1 MALARFPHPLTL
13 LTGCILAAA
22 IGSYVLPAGQY
33 DRQTDPATG
42 RQVVVAGTYHHV
54 ERRPVG
60 PFEALVAIPKGL
72 TDAASVVFL
81 VFLVGGAFTVV
92 DETGAL
98 RQGVT
103 RLVKRLGNREALVI
117 PIVSLTFALGGALE
131 NMSEEII
138 ALVPVLLLVTRRLG
152 FDALTAVAISIG
164 AAAVGSA
171 FSPIN
176 PFQVQIAQKLAGLPP
191 LSGAGFRIAIMAVA
205 LAGWIWGTWRHAS
218 RIRVAPPEPGIPS
231 VKAGPTSEE
240 AAVAGGAALDGRPD
254 DETPLDLRRGV
265 VLTLVIVAFAVFV
278 FGVMRLG
285 WDFDQMAALFFAMG
299 LLSGII
305 GGLGVGGTARGFV
318 TGFTSMAYA
327 AMLIGFARAIFVVLN
342 QGRIIDTLVNALVT
356 PLQNLP
362 VVLSALGMMAVQAAV
377 HAPVPSV
384 SGQAVLTMP
393 VLVPMSDLI
402 GLSRQVVVLA
412 YQYGAGLTELVTPT
426 NGALMAVTAAAGVKY
441 GDWLEF
447 AVPLFVGL
455 LGLGAVAIAIAIAI
469 GL

>member
-1 MALARFPHPLTL
+1 VARAGFPHPLTL
-13 LTGCILAAA
+13 LTACIFTAALC
-22 IGSYVLPAGQY
+22 SYILPAGEY
-33 DRQTDPATG
+33 DRREDPVTG
-42 RQVVVAGTYHHV
+42 RNVVVAGTYHHV
-54 ERRPVG
+54 EPRHVG
-60 PFEALVAIPKGL
+60 PFEALVCIPKGL
-72 TDAASVVFL
+72 ADAASVVFF

-98 RQGVT
+98 RQGVGWLVR
-103 RLVKRLGNREALVI
+103 RLANRAALVI
-117 PIVSLTFALGGALE
+117 PIVSLAFALGGALE

-164 AAAVGSA
+164 AAGVGAA

-176 PFQVQIAQKLAGLPP
+176 PFQVQIAQKLAGLPL
-191 LSGAGFRIAIMAVA
+191 LSGSAFRIAVMAIA
-205 LAGWIWGTWRHAS
+205 LAAWIWGTWRHALRS
-218 RIRVAPPEPGIPS
+218 RIIVADADPAA
-231 VKAGPTSEE
+231 AGELSRSTGLDARS
-240 AAVAGGAALDGRPD
+240 AVILA
-254 DETPLDLRRGV
+254 
-265 VLTLVIVAFAVFV
+265 LVIVAFAVFV
-278 FGVMRLG
+278 FGVMRFG

-299 LLSGII
+299 LLAGLV
-305 GGLGVGGTARGFV
+305 GGLGVSGTARGFV
-318 TGFTSMAYA
+318 SGFSSMAYA

-356 PLQNLP
+356 PLQHLP
-362 VVLSALGMMAVQAAV
+362 VALSALGMMIVQAAV

-412 YQYGAGLTELVTPT
+412 YQYGAGLMELITPT

-447 AVPLFVGL
+447 AVPLFAAL
-455 LGLGAVAIAIAIAI
+455 LALGAAAIVVAIAV